1 MAKQSLAS
9 AYVQIIPSADGIS
22 GSLAEALGGEA
33 ATAGKSS
40 GASLGASLVS
50 SLKGFLAAAG
60 IGAMLKSAFTG
71 GTEFETALAKVGTM
85 PTRRRY
91 RWIRCKARSWRYPT
105 RMGVGAAD
113 IARQPPDHQ
122 SGPVHRDGGSICG
135 AGVHAGSGG
144 LYVERIGGGY
154 PDHGAETPTAWALTR
169 PGTCPTCC

>member
-40 GASLGASLVS
+40 GASWGASLVS
-50 SLKGFLAAAG
+50 SHKGFLAAAG

-71 GTEFETALAKVGTM
+71 GTEFETALAKVGTIADTAAVPLNTLQSQIM
-85 PTRRRY
+85 EVSNT
-91 RWIRCKARSWRYPT
+91 
-105 RMGVGAAD
+105 MGVGAAGHC
-113 IARQPPDHQ
+113 RGNLPGHQ
-122 SGPVHRDGGSICG
+122 CGPVHRGRGSICG
-135 AGVHAGSGG
+135 TGVHAGSGG

-154 PDHGAETPTAWALTR
+154 PDHGAERLR
-169 PGTCPTCC
+169 PGR

>member
-40 GASLGASLVS
+40 GASLGANLVS

-71 GTEFETALAKVGTM
+71 GTEFETAIAKVGTIADTAKVPLDELKRQISDVSGTM
-85 PTRRRY
+85 GIEGANLNRRR
-91 RWIRCKARSWRYPT
+91 WIS
-105 RMGVGAAD
+105 
-113 IARQPPDHQ
+113 
-122 SGPVHRDGGSICG
+122 
-135 AGVHAGSGG
+135 
-144 LYVERIGGGY
+144 
-154 PDHGAETPTAWALTR
+154 
-169 PGTCPTCC
+169 

>member
-71 GTEFETALAKVGTM
+71 GTEFETALAKVGTIADTAAVPLDTLQSQIM
-85 PTRRRY
+85 EVSNT
-91 RWIRCKARSWRYPT
+91 
-105 RMGVGAAD
+105 MGVGAAD
-113 IARQPPDHQ
+113 IAE
-122 SGPVHRDGGSICG
+122 
-135 AGVHAGSGG
+135 AT
-144 LYVERIGGGY
+144 Y
-154 PDHGAETPTAWALTR
+154 
-169 PGTCPTCC
+169 